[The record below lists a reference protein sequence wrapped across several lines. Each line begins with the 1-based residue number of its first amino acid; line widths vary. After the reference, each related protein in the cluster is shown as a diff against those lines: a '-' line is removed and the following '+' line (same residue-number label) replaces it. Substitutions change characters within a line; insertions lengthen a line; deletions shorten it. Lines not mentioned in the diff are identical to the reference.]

1 MSILLDVILIGIV
14 IVACMI
20 AYQKGLLVSIFNLI
34 SSLLAI
40 ALSFIF
46 FPFFSDFLKG
56 TAAFGW
62 IQSPVQTLLAEQ
74 AALLSEVSPEGL
86 LAQLPLPEAVFE
98 KMIASLET
106 VAAPELVASTSVAV
120 AGFVLDVLC
129 MIVLFII
136 VKIGLLFVKG
146 LLEKITSLPV
156 LKQIDKVGGVVFG
169 LLEAF
174 VFLTIVGAVFS
185 LFSGMA
191 DGNLLNGV
199 EHSVIA
205 KFFYQENLLLF
216 FLSNKI

>member
-1 MSILLDVILIGIV
+1 
-14 IVACMI
+14 
-20 AYQKGLLVSIFNLI
+20 
-34 SSLLAI
+34 
-40 ALSFIF
+40 
-46 FPFFSDFLKG
+46 
-56 TAAFGW
+56 
-62 IQSPVQTLLAEQ
+62 
-74 AALLSEVSPEGL
+74 
-86 LAQLPLPEAVFE
+86 
-98 KMIASLET
+98 MIASLET

-129 MIVLFII
+129 MIVLFVI

-191 DGNLLNGV
+191 DGNLLNVV